1 MIKIIL
7 IFLFLF
13 FKSFA
18 NANIKLQIIDNF
30 KNIKNLKFEFVQ
42 KIGKKTES
50 GDCIIDYSEKKI
62 LCKYNDVHDK
72 VMVSNGNSLFINSKK
87 KKQYYRYALDKT
99 PLFII
104 LNKKLLIKKME
115 NSLNKKILK
124 NSYSFETSHEN
135 YLINFYFNKYNLD
148 FMGWSTTDIYQN
160 KVETKISNI
169 KTNIE
174 LDNKIFRIQKYI
186 N

>member
-87 KKQYYRYALDKT
+87 MPKGVGSSQVGLKARQLYQYLDRA
-99 PLFII
+99 
-104 LNKKLLIKKME
+104 KM
-115 NSLNKKILK
+115 
-124 NSYSFETSHEN
+124 
-135 YLINFYFNKYNLD
+135 YF
-148 FMGWSTTDIYQN
+148 F
-160 KVETKISNI
+160 
-169 KTNIE
+169 
-174 LDNKIFRIQKYI
+174 
-186 N
+186 